1 MLLTQAELFW
11 GLNHDFV
18 EQVMADASKETRP
31 KGDILFLTG
40 EKAEYFYTLIKGRV
54 QLSIGE
60 NGRMVFVVSRAG
72 ESFGWSSLVD
82 RNEYSA
88 SAECAD
94 TTTVVKI
101 KRERLEAICS
111 KFPHDGYIFM
121 KRVAGMLGRRLLK
134 SYGTSLSLQQT
145 AEATSHGTDQIV
157 EHAMPE

>member
-1 MLLTQAELFW
+1 MLITQAELFW

-18 EQVMADASKETRP
+18 EHVMADASKETRSE
-31 KGDILFLTG
+31 GDVLFLKG
-40 EKAEYFYTLIKGRV
+40 EKADYFYTLIKGRV
-54 QLSIGE
+54 KLSIGE
-60 NGRMVFVVSRAG
+60 YGRMVFVVSRAG

-111 KFPHDGYIFM
+111 EYPNDGYVFM
-121 KRVAGMLGRRLLK
+121 KRVAGMLGRRLLT
-134 SYGTSLSLQQT
+134 SYGTSLSLQQA

-157 EHAMPE
+157 EHVTPE

>member
-11 GLNHDFV
+11 GLTHDFV
-18 EQVMADASKETRP
+18 EQVMADASKETTSE
-31 KGDILFLTG
+31 GDILFLKG
-40 EKAEYFYTLIKGRV
+40 ENADYFYTLIKGRV
-54 QLSIGE
+54 KLSIGE
-60 NGRMVFVVSRAG
+60 NDRMVFVVSHAG

-88 SAECAD
+88 SAECVD

-101 KRERLEAICS
+101 NRERLEAICS
-111 KFPHDGYIFM
+111 KFPQDGYIFM

-134 SYGTSLSLQQT
+134 SYGASLSLQHA

-157 EHAMPE
+157 ELVAPE

>member
-18 EQVMADASKETRP
+18 EQVMADTSKET
-31 KGDILFLTG
+31 KSEGDILFLKG
-40 EKAEYFYTLIKGRV
+40 ENADYFYTLIKGRV
-54 QLSIGE
+54 KLSIGE
-60 NGRMVFVVSRAG
+60 NDRMVFVVSHAG

-88 SAECAD
+88 SAECMD
-94 TTTVVKI
+94 TTTVIKI
-101 KRERLEAICS
+101 NRERLEAICS
-111 KFPHDGYIFM
+111 KFPQDGYIFM

-134 SYGTSLSLQQT
+134 SYGMSLSLQHA

-157 EHAMPE
+157 ELVSPE

>member
-1 MLLTQAELFW
+1 MLITQAELFW

-18 EQVMADASKETRP
+18 EHVMADASKETRSE
-31 KGDILFLTG
+31 GDVLFLKG
-40 EKAEYFYTLIKGRV
+40 EKADYFYTLIKGRV
-54 QLSIGE
+54 KLSIGE

-101 KRERLEAICS
+101 KREKLEAICS
-111 KFPHDGYIFM
+111 KFPNDGYIFM
-121 KRVAGMLGRRLLK
+121 KRVAGMLGRRLLT
-134 SYGTSLSLQQT
+134 SYGTSLSLQQA

-157 EHAMPE
+157 ELVTPE

>member
-1 MLLTQAELFW
+1 
-11 GLNHDFV
+11 
-18 EQVMADASKETRP
+18 
-31 KGDILFLTG
+31 
-40 EKAEYFYTLIKGRV
+40 
-54 QLSIGE
+54 
-60 NGRMVFVVSRAG
+60 MVFVVSRAG

-101 KRERLEAICS
+101 KREMLEAICS

-121 KRVAGMLGRRLLK
+121 KRVAGMLGRRLLT
-134 SYGTSLSLQQT
+134 SYGMSLSLQQA

-157 EHAMPE
+157 ELVAPE